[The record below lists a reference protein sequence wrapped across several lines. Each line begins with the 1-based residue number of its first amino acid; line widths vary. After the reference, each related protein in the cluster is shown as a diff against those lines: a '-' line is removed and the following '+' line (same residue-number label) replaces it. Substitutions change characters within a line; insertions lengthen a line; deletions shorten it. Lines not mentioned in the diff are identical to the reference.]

1 MNSTR
6 HLQCTV
12 EITPK
17 ITCVIPVICV
27 IVGKHIHRKPN
38 AADVNMTK
46 TYSADLQ
53 KVSMIPR
60 MESFK
65 SVVFTH
71 HIIALNESF
80 VPVGTKSSCLPVAV
94 LWHERIAGR
103 KKEDITSA
111 FHSFFLHRRDQK
123 LITLWLDNCSGQNK
137 NWALFSCLLYIIS
150 SPETITDV
158 IRLKYFEP
166 GHTFMSADSF
176 HH

>member
-1 MNSTR
+1 MTSSKYEYDKDRDTQETIN
-6 HLQCTV
+6 
-12 EITPK
+12 
-17 ITCVIPVICV
+17 PV
-27 IVGKHIHRKPN
+27 
-38 AADVNMTK
+38 
-46 TYSADLQ
+46 YSADLQ
-53 KVSMIPR
+53 KVIMIPR

-71 HIIALNESF
+71 RIIALNESF

-94 LWHERIAGR
+94 LWHEGIAGR

-123 LITLWLDNCSGQNK
+123 LITLWLDNCWRQNK
-137 NWALFSCLLYIIS
+137 NWALFSFLLYTINS
-150 SPETITDV
+150 TETITDV